1 MLLLI
6 TALGCEAEPLIDHF
20 GLQRKESMSRFSLFE
35 NETTMLAVC
44 GVGKNKVA
52 TAIGYLYGLHPYRY
66 HSWLNIGIAGHAEHE
81 IGQGFCIQKLT
92 DQSTKINYYPI
103 FLDPPPA
110 PTANLLTV
118 DKPEKEFVHDSLCD
132 MEGSSFFAAASHFS
146 TVELIHS
153 FKVISDNA
161 KHSFEKLD
169 KKMVSSLIGEQLGP
183 ISLLTTHLKTTASKL
198 ESIAQFQEQD
208 LSLFFLH
215 WHFTSTQK
223 HLLKRILQK
232 WQAIEPNK
240 SIWDSTLDK
249 LSKTASVL
257 EYLEEK
263 INSLPLVF

>member
-1 MLLLI
+1 MLFLV

-20 GLQRKESMSRFSLFE
+20 GLQKKESTSKFSLYE
-35 NETTMLAVC
+35 NDTTMLAVC
-44 GVGKNKVA
+44 GVGKNNVA

-66 HSWLNIGIAGHAEHE
+66 HSWLNLGIAGHAECE
-81 IGQGFCIQKLT
+81 IGQGFCIQKIT

-103 FLDPPPA
+103 FLGPPPA

-118 DKPEKEFVHDSLCD
+118 DKPEKEFLHDSLCD
-132 MEGSSFFAAASHFS
+132 MEGSSFFSAATLFS

-153 FKVISDNA
+153 FKVVSDNA

-169 KKMVSSLIGEQLGP
+169 KKIVSHLIGGHLEP
-183 ISLLTTHLKTTASKL
+183 ISQLANHLKNAASKL
-198 ESIAQFQEQD
+198 ESIAKFQDQD

-223 HLLKRILQK
+223 HFLKRLLQR
-232 WQAIEPNK
+232 WHAIEPNK
-240 SIWDSTLDK
+240 PIWDTTLDK
-249 LSKTASVL
+249 LSKTTSVL